1 MFYHFLN
8 NGFEN
13 KHEINI
19 WIITLVLISYFSYR
33 YLENLPTELEAFTK
47 DRVVDPAGYE
57 GDDQGVGLMSKFTTY
72 LIDGAIC
79 IKQDAE

>member
-1 MFYHFLN
+1 MNYN
-8 NGFEN
+8 AS
-13 KHEINI
+13 IA
-19 WIITLVLISYFSYR
+19 LISYFSYR

-72 LIDGAIC
+72 ITDGAIYL
-79 IKQDAE
+79 KQDAEFIHRLL